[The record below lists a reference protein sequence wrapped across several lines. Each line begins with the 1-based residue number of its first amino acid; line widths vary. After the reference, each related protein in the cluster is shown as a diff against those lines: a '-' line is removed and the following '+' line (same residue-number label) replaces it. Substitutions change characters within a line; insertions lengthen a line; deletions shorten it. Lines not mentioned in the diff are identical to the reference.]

1 MKSANPENEYIP
13 IDLRI
18 SVRRETLRLISE
30 MAEDMGIS
38 INEVFS
44 FLAEDSVIDLE
55 LLEDLN
61 EIEIPSKCSIDD
73 LKNALLKKNKKILI
87 KPHPNFYNGSLGQSA
102 KWDKIIYDKFVKRFS
117 NNDNL
122 FFLNKPTQNYH
133 LLKKLNIIS
142 SVLMAVD
149 MTTDY
154 IYQLNLDHIFHLLSM
169 LRLLN

>member
-13 IDLRI
+13 LDLRI

-61 EIEIPSKCSIDD
+61 EIEIPNKCSIND
-73 LKNALLKKNKKILI
+73 LKNAILKK
-87 KPHPNFYNGSLGQSA
+87 
-102 KWDKIIYDKFVKRFS
+102 
-117 NNDNL
+117 
-122 FFLNKPTQNYH
+122 
-133 LLKKLNIIS
+133 
-142 SVLMAVD
+142 
-149 MTTDY
+149 
-154 IYQLNLDHIFHLLSM
+154 
-169 LRLLN
+169 RLC